1 MDFASILNQAM
12 SDAQITNYRLA
23 KELSVHPSTV
33 ASWRA
38 GTTAPKYDTILKIED
53 ILKIALVM
61 HDEDDPVSFNRN
73 ASEMELLSVFNK
85 LNVNGQS
92 VALERIKELSEISKY
107 TK

>member
-12 SDAQITNYRLA
+12 SDAQMTNYRLA

-38 GTTAPKYDTILKIED
+38 GTTAPKYDTMLKIED

-61 HDEDDPVSFNRN
+61 HDEDNSSSLS
-73 ASEMELLSVFNK
+73 ASENELLAAFNH
-85 LNVNGQS
+85 LNTNGQT
-92 VALERIKELSEISKY
+92 VALDRIKELSEIPKY
-107 TK
+107 KK

>member
-38 GTTAPKYDTILKIED
+38 GTTAPKYDTMLKIED

-61 HDEDDPVSFNRN
+61 HDEDNPVSFTLN
-73 ASEMELLSVFNK
+73 ASENELLTAFNN
-85 LNVNGQS
+85 LNPNGQT
-92 VALERIKELSEISKY
+92 VAIERIKELAEISKY
-107 TK
+107 KK